1 MSHDARLPSALSCND
16 AGSRQLRPTKPRSPG
31 PGPIKKYDW
40 KPLADKWLKDK
51 RVLLHTDSARAH
63 NSKTR
68 GVLHASVVH
77 KKCRVW
83 VGGRWVWEQLTYV
96 KMKKVILPNQKHLT
110 VKVGTQVVDRAW
122 KFIKSRLTLN
132 QNSKVGSTAL
142 ISQVRSAQ
150 FEYWNRGRDMWERT
164 GELLSWHMSQIMT
177 N

>member
-1 MSHDARLPSALSCND
+1 MAE
-16 AGSRQLRPTKPRSPG
+16 GQ
-31 PGPIKKYDW
+31 
-40 KPLADKWLKDK
+40 
-51 RVLLHTDSARAH
+51 HTDSARAY

-68 GVLHASVVH
+68 GILHASVVH
-77 KKCRVW
+77 KKRRVS
-83 VGGRWVWEQLTYV
+83 VGGGWVWEQPTYV
-96 KMKKVILPNQKHLT
+96 KMKKVILPNQKRLT

-132 QNSKVGSTAL
+132 QNSKVGSTA
-142 ISQVRSAQ
+142 IVSKVRSAQ